1 MRGTHTL
8 VKLLIPILLIFSFCF
23 DIQSQTLPDSLE
35 YNTYDIG
42 AGEIFYTGYFT
53 SFGHWTINS
62 FIEDVDGIL
71 HVAYVDNY
79 ELYYYKST
87 DDGQTWQKELII
99 TGHEGDIR
107 NASLAVDLNGKVFIG
122 FTAHALYN
130 YSNPTG
136 VIYYHEFEYDLYC
149 VHNKTGS
156 WVVEAVEAHST
167 SNNGP
172 VVENIYVDADNN
184 VHLFANKYGWMNY
197 GGVAWEWIRYS
208 SNDTWSSSI
217 TIVEFTDAGIDRG
230 IYDKY
235 IILADSSGKLCL
247 VAARNHPDGVK
258 LFYILNN
265 GTSWGTP
272 VELSDNIAVGWNRYD
287 AVLDPDYNS
296 YILYFYNNTS
306 DLPELRV
313 SKNLGTPQTA
323 NINLAPTD
331 TLYYFTL
338 HCTSQKILTMYL
350 WTKNIITKL
359 HVTFSYDGL
368 NWTDPIEIPDNLK
381 NYFGGLMVR
390 TDTRQDY
397 FISRTKQIVAVAGNR
412 ASQPYGPDTLFYGD
426 IKLEPVTSVNNNLEI
441 PCNYI
446 LNQNFPNPFNPTTQ
460 ILFSVPELTW
470 VELKVYNILGIEVAN
485 IISKELPAG
494 SYTENFNA
502 SNLSSGT
509 YFYKLNVGKYSDVK
523 KMTLIK

>member
-1 MRGTHTL
+1 MRRKFTSAQL
-8 VKLLIPILLIFSFCF
+8 IILLLISLFCI
-23 DIQSQTLPDSLE
+23 DVQSQSLPDSIE
-35 YNTYDIG
+35 YNTADIDV
-42 AGEIFYTGYFT
+42 GETFYTGYFT
-53 SFGHWTINS
+53 SFSHWAINS

-79 ELYYYKST
+79 ELYYFKST
-87 DDGQTWQKELII
+87 DDGQTWQKEQII

-107 NASLAVDLNGKVFIG
+107 NASLALDLNGKVFIG
-122 FTAHALYN
+122 LTAHSLYN

-136 VIYYHEFEYDLYC
+136 INFGQEFYYDLYC
-149 VHNKTGS
+149 INNKTGS
-156 WVVEAVEAHST
+156 WAVEQVELHS
-167 SNNGP
+167 SGNYGP
-172 VVENIYVDADNN
+172 IIENIYVDSNN
-184 VHLFANKYGWMNY
+184 DVHLFANRYGWNLQ
-197 GGVAWEWIRYS
+197 GGEAWEWVRYS
-208 SNDTWSSSI
+208 SSDTWSPRS

-247 VAARNHPDGVK
+247 IAARNKSDGPK
-258 LFYILNN
+258 LFYLLNN
-265 GTSWGTP
+265 GSGWGSP
-272 VELSDNIAVGWNRYD
+272 VQLSDNIAVAWNRYD

-296 YILYFYNNTS
+296 YVVYFYNNS
-306 DLPELRV
+306 SNLPELRV
-313 SKNLGTPQTA
+313 SKNLGTPQNA
-323 NINLAPTD
+323 NINLPATD
-331 TLYYFTL
+331 TLNYFTL

-426 IKLEPVTSVNNNLEI
+426 IKLEPLTSVNTLLYLPNNYSLHQ
-441 PCNYI
+441 NY
-446 LNQNFPNPFNPTTQ
+446 PNPFNPAT
-460 ILFSVPELTW
+460 IISFSLPELSY
-470 VELKVYNILGIEVAN
+470 VELKVYNILGIEVTTVVN
-485 IISKELPAG
+485 RELSQGNYNYNFDG
-494 SYTENFNA
+494 S
-502 SNLSSGT
+502 SLSSGV
-509 YFYKLNVGKYSDVK
+509 YFYTLKTNNFNQTK
-523 KMTLIK
+523 KMILLR